1 MGGIEAA
8 FELVKK
14 NMAVFGQGEK
24 DIPACSRTIA
34 VFLRE

>member
-24 DIPACSRTIA
+24 SIPACLRPIA